1 MINDIETKQKK
12 SIEAIAKAYNT
23 TECSLLASDIRINSK
38 SEKYYTISRAGV
50 CTPFAYQSTE
60 IAAAFMGLICRI
72 AQAGADLDYQPQM
85 RIGESLKGCKVLAY
99 TASNSL
105 FKPTGNVICRELPT
119 DTATEEMQAY
129 KPIYTIG
136 EQAEQAGAKIVLIE
150 DAAAL
155 VGDSPQQALALLNSL
170 AQAQRIMI
178 IAGFM
183 ISEESEAVNN
193 HLFNYCH
200 NLIKLVESSIEMVTE
215 DEGQSVKRFFCIVYG
230 QPTSQFLFYGINED
244 GETYIIPKL
253 APIYLIIVFARM
265 FAAKPVNKT
274 IFLNNV
280 FGALEGQFNKQT
292 ITNWIGLAVEA
303 GILCQSGNAGKSTIC
318 LAGEDS
324 KKKPKPAFSGN
335 IALTALGNPY
345 SDSTKHTKK
354 RKPLC
359 RIGEFKLLAPALGC
373 SVIPIK
379 NLTTEFIKMVATG
392 KPALDFAVK
401 TPHRNCLV
409 IMLAEPKAGE
419 LMQSKCGSIAKGANF
434 NVECIS
440 DAITDAELLRIYREK
455 INSLQPDFCF
465 ILNLDKVVLDL
476 YTPAQLAKEFALT
489 SKRTGVATIAQTAN
503 DKAETLFEFEGS
515 EYWCVKPLIQ
525 EVVMRDICS
534 YHDGIELPHL
544 YSFEG
549 TEGKFEFLCRFR
561 NTSPSLTLATAKEQ
575 KRAFLIGTFYW
586 CKRTPCSDIAADCT
600 GKRLTNSVIYQAQ
613 KEGIIDVEYT
623 SGKKAYKESLITFVG
638 Y

>member
-1 MINDIETKQKK
+1 MINDIETKQEK

-23 TECSLLASDIRINSK
+23 TECSFLASDIRINSK

-85 RIGESLKGCKVLAY
+85 RIGESLKGREVLAY

-253 APIYLIIVFARM
+253 APIYLMIVFARM
-265 FAAKPVNKT
+265 FARKPVSKT
-274 IFLNNV
+274 LLVNQIFGVLQ
-280 FGALEGQFNKQT
+280 AQFSKQT
-292 ITNWIGLAVEA
+292 ISNWIGLAVEA

-324 KKKPKPAFSGN
+324 KKKPKPDFSGN

-345 SDSTKHTKK
+345 SDSTRHTKK

-359 RIGEFKLLAPALGC
+359 RIGEFKLLAPAEDC
-373 SVIPIK
+373 SVNPVK
-379 NLTTEFIKMVATG
+379 NLAIELIRMVATG

-401 TPHRNCLV
+401 TPHRNTLV
-409 IMLAEPKAGE
+409 ILLADQSAGE
-419 LMQSKCGSIAKGANF
+419 WMQSHIGTFAKGCTF

-440 DAITDAELLRIYREK
+440 EPISDGELLRICREK

-465 ILNLDKVVLDL
+465 ILNLDKVVYDL
-476 YTPAQLAKEFALT
+476 YTPAQLAKEFSIT
-489 SKRTGVATIAQTAN
+489 SKRTGVATIAQTAT

-515 EYWCVKPLIQ
+515 EYWCVKPL
-525 EVVMRDICS
+525 VNKYDLRN
-534 YHDGIELPHL
+534 IEENNIEIPRI
-544 YSFEG
+544 YSFEA
-549 TEGKFEFLCRFR
+549 TAGKFEFLCRFR
-561 NTSPSLTLATAKEQ
+561 NTSPSLSLATAKEQ
-575 KRAFLIGTFYW
+575 KRAFYIATFYF
-586 CKRTPCSDIAADCT
+586 CDRTPYNDVGEDCT
-600 GKRLTNSVIYQAQ
+600 GKRLTNSVLFQAE
-613 KEGIIDVEYT
+613 KEGIIRIEFT
-623 SGKKAYKESLITFVG
+623 SSKRCYRESLITFIAK
-638 Y
+638 

>member
-1 MINDIETKQKK
+1 MTQNIEK

-105 FKPTGNVICRELPT
+105 FKPTANAICKGLPT
-119 DTATEEMQAY
+119 GTATEEMQAY
-129 KPIYTIG
+129 KPIFDIG
-136 EQAEQAGAKIVLIE
+136 EQAQKVEAKIVLIE

-155 VGDSPQQALALLNSL
+155 IGDSPQQALALLNSL
-170 AQAQRIMI
+170 AQAQGIMI

-193 HLFNYCH
+193 HLFKYCH
-200 NLIKLVESSIEMVTE
+200 NHIKLVESSIEMVTE
-215 DEGQSVKRFFCIVYG
+215 NEGQSVKRFFCIVYG

-253 APIYLIIVFARM
+253 APIYLMIVFARM

-280 FGALEGQFNKQT
+280 FGALEAQFNKQT
-292 ITNWIGLAVEA
+292 ISNWIGLAVEA

-335 IALTALGNPY
+335 IALTAMGNPY
-345 SDSTKHTKK
+345 SDSTRHTKK
-354 RKPLC
+354 RNPLC
-359 RIGEFKLLAPALGC
+359 RIGEFKLLAPAEDC
-373 SVIPIK
+373 CVIPVK
-379 NLTTEFIKMVATG
+379 NLAIELIRMVATG

-401 TPHRNCLV
+401 TPHRNTLV
-409 IMLAEPKAGE
+409 ILLADPSAGE
-419 LMQSKCGSIAKGANF
+419 WMQSHIGTFAKGCTF

-440 DAITDAELLRIYREK
+440 DAITDAELLRLYREK

-465 ILNLDKVVLDL
+465 ILNLDKVVCNL
-476 YTPAQLAKEFALT
+476 YTPAQLAKEFAIT

-534 YHDGIELPHL
+534 HHDGIELPHL

-586 CKRTPCSDIAADCT
+586 CNRTPCSDIAADCT

-613 KEGIIDVEYT
+613 KEDIIDVEYT

>member
-1 MINDIETKQKK
+1 MKFDIETKQEK

-170 AQAQRIMI
+170 AQAQGIMI

-193 HLFNYCH
+193 HLFKYCH
-200 NLIKLVESSIEMVTE
+200 NHIKLVESSIEMVTE

-253 APIYLIIVFARM
+253 APIYLMIVFARM
-265 FAAKPVNKT
+265 FARKPVSKT
-274 IFLNNV
+274 LLVNQIFGVLQ
-280 FGALEGQFNKQT
+280 AQFSKQT
-292 ITNWIGLAVEA
+292 ISNWIGLAVEA

-324 KKKPKPAFSGN
+324 KKKPKPDFSGN

-345 SDSTKHTKK
+345 SDSTRHTKK

-359 RIGEFKLLAPALGC
+359 RIGEFKLLAPAEDC
-373 SVIPIK
+373 SVNPVK
-379 NLTTEFIKMVATG
+379 NLAIELIRMVATG

-401 TPHRNCLV
+401 TPHRNTLV
-409 IMLAEPKAGE
+409 ILLADQSAGE
-419 LMQSKCGSIAKGANF
+419 WMQSHIGTFAKGCTF

-440 DAITDAELLRIYREK
+440 EPISDGELLRICREK

-465 ILNLDKVVLDL
+465 ILNLDKVVYDL
-476 YTPAQLAKEFALT
+476 YTPAQLAKEFSIT
-489 SKRTGVATIAQTAN
+489 SKRTGVATIAQTAT

-515 EYWCVKPLIQ
+515 EYWCVKSLIQ
-525 EVVMRDICS
+525 EVAIDDI
-534 YHDGIELPHL
+534 YGYYGIELPRL
-544 YSFEG
+544 YSFEA

-561 NTSPSLTLATAKEQ
+561 NTSPSLSLSTAKEQ